1 MECLWSTPLLPTLTQ
16 GVTGLAVQSWIVNNF
31 EKAAPL
37 DFLNN
42 LGNRTFGTSCASVSR
57 LVTFRGDRVECTLEN
72 NPRNNTVVCDN
83 DVSAYRFVD
92 RDRSQHVLAETSDG
106 ANKQLR
112 VSQNGTRA
120 LGEYTDDVRE
130 LTQTYRVAGDV
141 LRVEEMRPWYG
152 SAQVE
157 CYTHSLSPDRA
168 VCRDPYRVRDG
179 VPVRRVENFQ
189 AVFNGTLEMEVRR
202 LRIFIDGNDP
212 TSEQWDSLSTDPIYL
227 PSNESCLLRGNSVV
241 MRRWNVLNL
250 SLDQLHG
257 TPMDNRLY
265 TYAWNRTRQTF
276 YRIREIGGPYVD
288 PFDENPEPYT
298 DGLEVETLWG
308 TPSPDMPV
316 FSGRGLNIIFDI
328 PYYNASTVNGNT
340 PVYMR
345 THMDAEDLH
354 NPSIPDATVFC
365 RCWPTCADACAS
377 GWKRVVWN
385 ASSRSIVTPQS
396 HGGIGGMYLREDGTG
411 DDVFNVWNLEELTPP
426 QMGGP
431 FTLECTSQTSG
442 GYVERQVPSTDVY
455 AYETELDGYADVTVF
470 MDTDAYP
477 GPTPYWCADNSELL
491 DAHPCSSADAPYTS
505 VGIVRRTFP
514 PSTFPMTSLI
524 TGMVDEVRCSAYDHF
539 QSTLSVC
546 PPSLFDDSS
555 LVLPDALS
563 VLPTPYT
570 SPSAETSI
578 DDWMVDASFVL
589 DTPTE
594 LFTSTRRRLQQ
605 IVVILV
611 LSDNM
616 RVYENLQITIP
627 PQPAPPPAPVNCVGV
642 GHGQQSVEERVRFL
656 AENPL
661 SDCLTESQ
669 QRSCLCNSGTLS
681 CGAWSPNTHAFDT
694 CTSGCGTERDGEVRY
709 DDFRTRYLE
718 ESPGGSCT
726 AQTQARGRECVG
738 ALKGLQGSYDPYG
751 PFCVFV
757 VDTCTSDPL
766 YEFDACTPA
775 SPTPP
780 PSPPPS
786 PPASPPPPPPPSLPG
801 VCSNTCS
808 TTGNSFCEDGGDGS
822 SNALCTYGTDC
833 LDCGPRVS
841 SPPPPPPSPPTP
853 PSPHPS
859 PPKAPP
865 RPPPKP
871 GFFDNQTNII
881 IIVSAGGAVLLGIL
895 LVVLS
900 YVLTPERAQSL
911 RIVLD
916 SVSRLIGRGGG
927 SAPVAPPP
935 PPVAAA
941 PPPVA
946 AAAPPPVA
954 AAPPPVAAAYPRPV
968 RGPPPAYP
976 RPMTTIPSTRVPPRA
991 HPLRTTRT
999 PI

>member
-31 EKAAPL
+31 EKASPL

-72 NPRNNTVVCDN
+72 NPHNNTVVCDN

-92 RDRSQHVLAETSDG
+92 GDRSQHVLAETSDG

-189 AVFNGTLEMEVRR
+189 AVFNGTIEMEVRR
-202 LRIFIDGNDP
+202 TRIFIDGNDP
-212 TSEQWDSLSTDPIYL
+212 TVDEWDLLRTDPIVL
-227 PSNESCLLRGNSVV
+227 PSNETCHLRGERYMIRKKNVV
-241 MRRWNVLNL
+241 TRT
-250 SLDQLHG
+250 LDQLHG

-265 TYAWNRTRQTF
+265 TYAWNRTGQTF
-276 YRIREIGGPYVD
+276 VRLRFSGGAYVD
-288 PFDENPEPYT
+288 PVPENPQPYT
-298 DGLEVETLWG
+298 DSWMGDDPIWGVPSETNPLFLGG
-308 TPSPDMPV
+308 TSGAT
-316 FSGRGLNIIFDI
+316 FSI
-328 PYYNASTVNGNT
+328 PNYNATTINGSTL
-340 PVYMR
+340 VYSVW
-345 THMDAEDLH
+345 TMDPESLH
-354 NPSIPDATVFC
+354 SPSFPDETVFC
-365 RCWPTCADACAS
+365 GCDGPCDAACDAS
-377 GWKRVVWN
+377 WRRIVWN
-385 ASSRSIVTPQS
+385 ASSRTLMTQS
-396 HGGIGGMYLREDGTG
+396 LGTVGGRYLMQNGVG
-411 DDVFNVWNLEELTPP
+411 PSVFNIWDIQELIPP
-426 QMGGP
+426 QVGGP
-431 FTLECTSQTSG
+431 FTLECTSDITG
-442 GYVERQVPSTDVY
+442 RYVERQVPSTDVY

-514 PSTFPMTSLI
+514 PSAFPLTSLI

-589 DTPTE
+589 VTPTE

-927 SAPVAPPP
+927 GAPVAAPAPTVAIPPAPPPSIAVVPPP
-935 PPVAAA
+935 PE
-941 PPPVA
+941 
-946 AAAPPPVA
+946 
-954 AAPPPVAAAYPRPV
+954 YPRPV
-968 RGPPPAYP
+968 RGPPPAFP
-976 RPMTTIPSTRVPPRA
+976 RPTTAIPPTRVPV
-991 HPLRTTRT
+991 HPLRTARA